1 MVNRR
6 VGNLRKDR
14 DRGGKRGGFFSHY
27 RPPPADHV
35 KRQAERKGGKFD
47 SIFKGNFDTFTP
59 KEGDNTI
66 RILPAGWEGHTDFAY
81 TAWIHWGVGADESS
95 YLCLRKMKN
104 GETCP
109 ICQEVARMK
118 ANGEGD
124 DAKRID
130 CKERFIC
137 WMINRADRDET
148 PTLWSMPAQVY
159 KDINALC
166 YSSRSGKAIFVDNP
180 DAGYD
185 IILRRTGTKINTKYL
200 PQVDREAT
208 AVTDDADKYKEL
220 EDWVQDNQI
229 PDCLQFFDAD
239 YLERAL
245 SGEIDRNADEDED
258 DRPKRGWRRDQEDE
272 DDDDAPR
279 SNGRRRV
286 QARDD
291 DEDEDD
297 PPPRKGR
304 SRREEPEDDE
314 DGPPPR
320 KRGSKARDADEDLE
334 DELPFDEDEDD
345 SPEAESANEAREARQ
360 DRQVRSRGRTRDAD
374 EDEPEDRPRSN
385 KRPSKRDEP
394 EDDDE
399 DDDPPPRKG
408 GRTRARDEDEDDSPR
423 QRPKADRDRG
433 GRSSGNRRV

>member
-95 YLCLRKMKN
+95 YLCLRKMKE
-104 GETCP
+104 ETCP
-109 ICQEVARMK
+109 ICQEVVRMK
-118 ANGEGD
+118 ANGEGE

-137 WMINRADRDET
+137 WIIDRTDRDET

-220 EDWVQDNQI
+220 EEWVQDNQI

-245 SGEIDRNADEDED
+245 SGEIDRNAEEDDED
-258 DRPKRGWRRDQEDE
+258 DRRGRRRRQDDDQEDDE
-272 DDDDAPR
+272 PR
-279 SNGRRRV
+279 ANGRRRV

-291 DEDEDD
+291 EPEDEVEGDPPPRRGRARRDDEDNEDD
-297 PPPRKGR
+297 PPRRSARGR
-304 SRREEPEDDE
+304 GRDEPEDN
-314 DGPPPR
+314 
-320 KRGSKARDADEDLE
+320 LE
-334 DELPFDEDEDD
+334 DELPFDEDDD
-345 SPEAESANEAREARQ
+345 SPEAESANEGREARQ
-360 DRQVRSRGRTRDAD
+360 DRQARGRGRGRDEDEDELEDRSRGNKA
-374 EDEPEDRPRSN
+374 RS
-385 KRPSKRDEP
+385 RRDEP
-394 EDDDE
+394 EDE
-399 DDDPPPRKG
+399 AEDDPPPRR
-408 GRTRARDEDEDDSPR
+408 GRSAARDEDDNPR
-423 QRPKADRDRG
+423 PRVRADRDRG